1 MQSYCPYCSKLLQ
14 VSEDMVPGAVVIGC
28 PACGRARLSESS
40 QWVDCGQGT
49 LDLLTQ
55 MATGHAS
62 LFPPSGSVQE
72 QTIFTDSR
80 WRWQDAWEWDLKMRK
95 LEAEERRKTEKAE
108 EERRRRADPPVAEP
122 L

>member
-1 MQSYCPYCSKLLQ
+1 MQ
-14 VSEDMVPGAVVIGC
+14 AH
-28 PACGRARLSESS
+28 RLSESS

-55 MATGHAS
+55 IAKGHAS

-80 WRWQDAWEWDLKMRK
+80 WTWQDAWEWDLKIRK
-95 LEAEERRKTEKAE
+95 LEAEERRKTEEAE
-108 EERRRRADPPVAEP
+108 EERGDAPTRPSQSHCDSRVLAGNCTTMRSLAMRCMDLHVYFVN